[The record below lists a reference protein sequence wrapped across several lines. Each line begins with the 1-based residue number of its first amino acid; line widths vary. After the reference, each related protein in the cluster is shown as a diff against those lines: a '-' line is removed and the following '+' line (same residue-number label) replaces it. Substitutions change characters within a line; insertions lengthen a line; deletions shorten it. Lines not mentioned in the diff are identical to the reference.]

1 MLSPVTVIF
10 VCPKCG
16 AGYHA
21 IQKPWPTISTGN
33 FRCEVCQTNIFTW
46 SDRYVYLD
54 WKAVETL
61 PKPTRPTP
69 PSGRFR

>member
-1 MLSPVTVIF
+1 MNFPVTVIF
-10 VCPKCG
+10 VCPKCS

-21 IQKPWPTISTGN
+21 TQKPSRTISTGS
-33 FRCEVCQTNIFTW
+33 FSCEVCKTNIFTW

-69 PSGRFR
+69 PNGRFR